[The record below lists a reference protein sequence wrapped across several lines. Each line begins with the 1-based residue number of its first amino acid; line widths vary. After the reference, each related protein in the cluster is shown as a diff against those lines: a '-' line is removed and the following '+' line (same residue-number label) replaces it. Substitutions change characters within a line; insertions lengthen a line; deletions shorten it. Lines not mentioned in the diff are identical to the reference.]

1 VDALLRRF
9 GPEIGSLTVVPG
21 FGGVFDVRVDD
32 RLVWSK
38 DETGEFPEPERIVAE
53 VGSRLSS

>member
-1 VDALLRRF
+1 VDTLLRRF
-9 GPEIGSLTVVPG
+9 GPEIGLLTGVPG

-32 RLVWSK
+32 QLIWSK